1 LKLLGWIA
9 LFAVLLAAVPQA
21 SAKQGG
27 GGRQGGGRGDGLF
40 AQPGGGRP
48 NAARQ
53 EELFTERQQAIEQSK
68 GLRNDL
74 RGDYWRNDSNSGRCD
89 GPCRMSPEERQQL
102 RNDID
107 KAGRD
112 LYRDDSKRKRLRN

>member
-9 LFAVLLAAVPQA
+9 LVAVLLAAVPQA

-40 AQPGGGRP
+40 AQPGGRP

-89 GPCRMSPEERQQL
+89 GPCRMSPEERRQL
-102 RNDID
+102 RHDID

-112 LYRDDSKRKRLRN
+112 LYRGDSRRGRD